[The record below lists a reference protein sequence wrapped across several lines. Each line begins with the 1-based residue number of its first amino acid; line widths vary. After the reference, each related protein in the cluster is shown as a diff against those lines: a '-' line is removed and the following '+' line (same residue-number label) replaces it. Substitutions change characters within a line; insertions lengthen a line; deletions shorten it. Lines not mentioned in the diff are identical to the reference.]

1 VLLHTNINT
10 QEKNMFNIES
20 IIDAVKGAQTSFVET
35 YVTDK
40 TTQKNLVKLL
50 DSQASFAKTTYK
62 NSVELAETAV
72 KNFNELVYSK
82 KAGA

>member
-1 VLLHTNINT
+1 
-10 QEKNMFNIES
+10 MFTFES
-20 IIDAVKGAQTSFVET
+20 IIDTVTGAQTKFVET

-50 DSQASFAKTTYK
+50 DSQATLTKTTYS
-62 NSVELAETAV
+62 NTLDLAQSAV

-82 KAGA
+82 KGA

>member
-1 VLLHTNINT
+1 
-10 QEKNMFNIES
+10 MFNFES
-20 IIDAVKGAQTSFVET
+20 IIDTIKGAQTSLVET

-62 NSVELAETAV
+62 NSVELVETAV
-72 KNFNELVYSK
+72 KNFNELYSK

>member
-1 VLLHTNINT
+1 
-10 QEKNMFNIES
+10 
-20 IIDAVKGAQTSFVET
+20 
-35 YVTDK
+35 
-40 TTQKNLVKLL
+40 LL

>member
-1 VLLHTNINT
+1 
-10 QEKNMFNIES
+10 MFNIES
-20 IIDAVKGAQTSFVET
+20 IIDTVKSAQTSFVET

-40 TTQKNLVKLL
+40 NTQKNLVKLL
-50 DSQASFAKTTYK
+50 DSQATFAKTTYK

-72 KNFNELVYSK
+72 KNFNELYSK